1 MIRAILVDDEEHC
14 LYTLNMLLSE
24 YCPKVEVIS
33 SCASVVQALG
43 QIDKLK
49 PDLVFL
55 DIEMPFMNGFEML
68 EKIKPISFSIIFT
81 TSYHQYAIRAIQYSA
96 LDYLLKPIDPKG
108 LLTAIQRVEQQKMKP
123 TAEQFQVLMDQLSQ
137 KEKRFSKIA
146 IPTTEGF
153 ELIPADQVVHCKAD
167 DNFTIVYLKNKSM
180 KIACRSLKDMEEQLN
195 DFENFI
201 RVHNSH
207 MVNMNEVSKYVRGE
221 GGYLVMTDGSTINVS
236 RARKEA
242 LLKYF

>member
-1 MIRAILVDDEEHC
+1 MIKAIIIDDEEHC
-14 LYTLNMLLSE
+14 LYTLNMLLDE
-24 YCPKVEVIS
+24 YCPKVQVIS
-33 SCASVVQALG
+33 SCTSVIQALDL
-43 QIDKLK
+43 IEKMK

-68 EKIKPISFSIIFT
+68 EKINPIHFSVIFT
-81 TSYHQYAIRAIQYSA
+81 TSYHHYAIRAIQHSA
-96 LDYLLKPIDPKG
+96 LDYLLKPIDPRG
-108 LLTAIQRVEQQKMKP
+108 LVAAVQRVEQQKMKP
-123 TAEQFQVLMDQLSQ
+123 SAEQFQILMDQLSQ

-167 DNFTIVYLKNKSM
+167 DNFTLVYLKNKSM
-180 KIACRSLKDMEEQLN
+180 KIACRSLKEMEEQLT
-195 DFENFI
+195 DFNNFI

-207 MVNMNEVSKYVRGE
+207 MVNMNEVSRYVRGE